1 MDPLLWNQ
9 VISRLAPAD
18 RRLRQGLSSTGI
30 TRLETSLGVRL
41 PEGYRSFLQAHD
53 GGWIGDQ
60 KIYGS
65 AEIRHL
71 LELGRDRFQRDPSGA
86 TWKGFESAYR
96 RLLPIH
102 PASSQSVE
110 CLSLDEGCDDEDEP
124 AIYWVRFPR
133 APNPGRIEGIIGV
146 RNIDV
151 DVLTWSQAAGSQST
165 GSQSTPGPV
174 EDPEIEATYVDFLDW
189 TLDAVLEA
197 EARHGLQASNTVD
210 LGFR

>member
-9 VISRLAPAD
+9 VFSRLDPAD
-18 RRLRQGLSSTGI
+18 RRLRQGLSFTGI
-30 TRLETSLGVRL
+30 ARLETSLGVRL
-41 PEGYRSFLQAHD
+41 PEGYRTFLQAHD

-71 LELGRDRFQRDPSGA
+71 LELGRERFQRDPSGT
-86 TWKGFESAYR
+86 TWKGFESPYR

-110 CLSLDEGCDDEDEP
+110 CLSLDAGCDDEAEP

-133 APNPGRIEGIIGV
+133 APDPGRIEGIIGV

-151 DVLTWSQAAGSQST
+151 DVLTWSQPA
-165 GSQSTPGPV
+165 GSQSTPGPAG
-174 EDPEIEATYVDFLDW
+174 DPEIEATYVDFLDW
-189 TLDAVLEA
+189 ALDAVLEA
-197 EARHGLQASNTVD
+197 EARHGLQASNTVE